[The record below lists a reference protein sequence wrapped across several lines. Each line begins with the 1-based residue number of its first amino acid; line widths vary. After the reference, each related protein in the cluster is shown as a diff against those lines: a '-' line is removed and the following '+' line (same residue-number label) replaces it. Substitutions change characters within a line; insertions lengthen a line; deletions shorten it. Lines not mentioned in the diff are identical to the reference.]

1 MTSSWSVKQNLT
13 LAFTIP
19 GYRLFRKDR
28 NQHGGALIFYVNQD
42 IPCKTINTFGFP
54 NSLEVLPLEI
64 NLRYKKMLAS
74 LDQLHSALSFYST
87 THDHFLMLD
96 DFNISRDDE
105 RFKEFCNSFSL
116 GHLIQT
122 PTCYMGTNPSSIGY
136 YKYDFPFYEILQCR
150 DGNI

>member
-1 MTSSWSVKQNLT
+1 MNQN
-13 LAFTIP
+13 
-19 GYRLFRKDR
+19 
-28 NQHGGALIFYVNQD
+28 

-64 NLRYKKMLAS
+64 NLRNKKILAS
-74 LDQLHSALSFYST
+74 LDQLHSPVSFYST
-87 THDHFLMLD
+87 THDHFLLLD
-96 DFNISRDDE
+96 DLNISRDDE
-105 RFKEFCNSFSL
+105 HFKEFCNSFSL

-122 PTCYMGTNPSSIGY
+122 PTCYMGTNPSSIDY